1 MNLNLKNK
9 IFLSH
14 LILIFL
20 LLIGL
25 SYRQYI
31 NQLDNYIKYV
41 SSFHKSASYS
51 IVNTFS
57 LSISGNN
64 YANVQLPM
72 FINELQRNSKLLYLK
87 AEGITDESLSLFRVN
102 YDKELKEIWRD
113 IYPENF
119 EKEIDKKIE
128 SLSLKLNN
136 SQEDKIK
143 IEFLIKRS
151 QDALDEYKRNILLN
165 TQYSNKYSDYL
176 NHEDTFV
183 DLQKKILVLNLKT
196 DNKNGGNLKMIFDI
210 SEVSNIQKNIIYNI
224 LIEFVISL
232 VFSIFILNIL
242 SNRITN
248 PLNQLSSFISNDLS
262 KLKID
267 EIPAINRSDEIGVLA
282 KTFSKLLGQINIY
295 VEKLELINKIDP
307 LTGIYNRRA
316 FDELSKETLNINENK
331 FTAILYLDIDNF
343 KKYNDFY
350 GHNMGDITLQK
361 VARTINNTLE
371 KKDDK
376 SFRLGGEEFCV
387 FIIVNNQ
394 KEMIQISNKILKNIR
409 KLNIEHIEND
419 NKKIVTISI
428 GAYLNTSNKTITEM
442 LQYADKALY
451 KAKENGRD
459 RLEIFNLENL

>member
-14 LILIFL
+14 LTLIFL

-31 NQLDNYIKYV
+31 NQLDNYINYV

-51 IVNTFS
+51 VVNTFS

-72 FINELQRNSKLLYLK
+72 FINELQRNNKLLYLK

-102 YDKELKEIWRD
+102 YDKKLKEIYRD
-113 IYPENF
+113 IYPENY
-119 EKEIDKKIE
+119 EEQINKKIE
-128 SLSLKLNN
+128 SLYLKLNN

-143 IEFLIKRS
+143 INFLIKRFE
-151 QDALDEYKRNILLN
+151 DALSEYKKNLLLN
-165 TQYSNKYSDYL
+165 TQHSNKYYKYL
-176 NHEDTFV
+176 KYENTFV
-183 DLQKKILVLNLKT
+183 DLKEKILVLNIKT

-210 SEVSNIQKNIIYNI
+210 SEISNIQKNIIYNI
-224 LIEFVISL
+224 LIEFLISL
-232 VFSIFILNIL
+232 IFAIFILNIL

-295 VEKLELINKIDP
+295 VEKLEHINKIDP

-316 FDELSKETLNINENK
+316 FNELSKEIINISKNK

-343 KKYNDFY
+343 KKYNDYY
-350 GHNMGDITLQK
+350 GHNMGDIALKK

-376 SFRLGGEEFCV
+376 SFRLGGEEFAV
-387 FIIVNNQ
+387 FIVVNNQ
-394 KEMIQISNKILKNIR
+394 KEMIDISNKIINNIR
-409 KLNIEHIEND
+409 KLNIEHLEND
-419 NKKIVTISI
+419 KNKIVTISI
-428 GAYLNTSNKTITEM
+428 GAYLNTTNKNINDM
-442 LQYADKALY
+442 LQNADKALY
-451 KAKENGRD
+451 KAKQNGRD
-459 RLEIFNLENL
+459 RLEVFN

>member
-1 MNLNLKNK
+1 MNLTIKNK

-20 LLIGL
+20 LLVGL
-25 SYRQYI
+25 SYRQYV
-31 NQLDNYIKYV
+31 NQIDNYINYV

-72 FINELQRNSKLLYLK
+72 FINELQRNSKLLYLR
-87 AEGITDESLSLFRVN
+87 AEGISDSSLLEFRVN
-102 YDKELKEIWRD
+102 YDRDLKEIWRD
-113 IYPENF
+113 IYPKDYEEQIN
-119 EKEIDKKIE
+119 KKIE
-128 SLSLKLNN
+128 ALSLKLN
-136 SQEDKIK
+136 SSDEDKIK
-143 IEFLIKRS
+143 IDFLIKRS
-151 QDALDEYKRNILLN
+151 EDALNEYKRNLLLN
-165 TQYSNKYSDYL
+165 TQYSNKHNAYL

-183 DLQKKILVLNLKT
+183 DLKNKILLLNIKT
-196 DNKNGGNLKMIFDI
+196 DNKNGGNLKMLFDI
-210 SEVSNIQKNIIYNI
+210 SEISTIQNNIIHNI
-224 LIEFVISL
+224 LIEFAISL
-232 VFSIFILNIL
+232 IFSIFVLNIL
-242 SNRITN
+242 SNRIIN

-282 KTFSKLLGQINIY
+282 KTFAKLLGHINIY
-295 VEKLELINKIDP
+295 VEKLEHINKIDP

-316 FDELSKETLNINENK
+316 FNELSIELLNLSQGK

-350 GHNMGDITLQK
+350 GHNRGDSTLKK
-361 VARTINNTLE
+361 VAKTINNTLQ

-376 SFRLGGEEFCV
+376 SYRLGGEEFCA
-387 FIIVNNQ
+387 FIVVNNQ
-394 KEMIQISNKILKNIR
+394 EEMIEISNKILKNIR
-409 KLNIEHIEND
+409 KLNIEHLEND
-419 NKKIVTISI
+419 NKEIITISI
-428 GAYLNTSNKTITEM
+428 GAYLNTSNKTISEM

-451 KAKENGRD
+451 KAKQNGRD
-459 RLEIFNLENL
+459 RLEIFNS

>member
-14 LILIFL
+14 LTLIFL

-31 NQLDNYIKYV
+31 NQLDNYINYV

-51 IVNTFS
+51 VVNTFS

-72 FINELQRNSKLLYLK
+72 FINELQRNNKLLYLK

-102 YDKELKEIWRD
+102 YDKKLKEIYRD
-113 IYPENF
+113 IYPENY
-119 EKEIDKKIE
+119 EEQINKKIE
-128 SLSLKLNN
+128 SLYLKLNN

-143 IEFLIKRS
+143 INFLIKRFE
-151 QDALDEYKRNILLN
+151 DALNEYKKNLLLN
-165 TQYSNKYSDYL
+165 TQHSNKYYKYL
-176 NHEDTFV
+176 KYENTFV
-183 DLQKKILVLNLKT
+183 DLKEKILVLNIKT

-210 SEVSNIQKNIIYNI
+210 SEISNIQKNIIYNI
-224 LIEFVISL
+224 LIEFLISL
-232 VFSIFILNIL
+232 IFAIFILNIL

-295 VEKLELINKIDP
+295 VEKLEHINKIDP

-316 FDELSKETLNINENK
+316 FNELSKEIINISKNK

-343 KKYNDFY
+343 KKYNDYY
-350 GHNMGDITLQK
+350 GHNMGDIALKK

-376 SFRLGGEEFCV
+376 SFRLGGEEFAV
-387 FIIVNNQ
+387 FIVVNNQ
-394 KEMIQISNKILKNIR
+394 KEMIDISNKIISNIR
-409 KLNIEHIEND
+409 KLNIEHLEND
-419 NKKIVTISI
+419 KNKIVTISI
-428 GAYLNTSNKTITEM
+428 GAYLNTTNKNINDM
-442 LQYADKALY
+442 LQNADKALY
-451 KAKENGRD
+451 KAKQNGRD
-459 RLEIFNLENL
+459 RLEVFN

>member
-1 MNLNLKNK
+1 MNLKNK

-119 EKEIDKKIE
+119 EKELNKKIE

-143 IEFLIKRS
+143 VEFLIKRS

-165 TQYSNKYSDYL
+165 TEHSNKYSDYL
-176 NHEDTFV
+176 NYEDTFV
-183 DLQKKILVLNLKT
+183 DLQKNILVLNLKT

-232 VFSIFILNIL
+232 IFSIFILNIL

-282 KTFSKLLGQINIY
+282 KTFSKLLRQINIY

-316 FDELSKETLNINENK
+316 FDELSKEILNINENK

-394 KEMIQISNKILKNIR
+394 NEMIQISNKIIKNIR
-409 KLNIEHIEND
+409 KLNIEHLEND
-419 NKKIVTISI
+419 NKEIVTISI
-428 GAYLNTSNKTITEM
+428 GAYLNNSNKTITEM

>member
-14 LILIFL
+14 LTLIFL

-31 NQLDNYIKYV
+31 NQLDNYINYV

-51 IVNTFS
+51 VVNTFS

-72 FINELQRNSKLLYLK
+72 FINELQRNNKLLYLK

-102 YDKELKEIWRD
+102 YDKKLKEIYRD
-113 IYPENF
+113 IYPENY
-119 EKEIDKKIE
+119 EEQINKKIE
-128 SLSLKLNN
+128 SLYLKLNN

-143 IEFLIKRS
+143 INFLIKRFE
-151 QDALDEYKRNILLN
+151 DALNEYEKNLLLN
-165 TQYSNKYSDYL
+165 TQHSNKYYKYL
-176 NHEDTFV
+176 KYENTFV
-183 DLQKKILVLNLKT
+183 DLKEKILVLNIKT

-210 SEVSNIQKNIIYNI
+210 SEISNIQKNIIYNI
-224 LIEFVISL
+224 LIEFLISL
-232 VFSIFILNIL
+232 IFAIFILNIL

-295 VEKLELINKIDP
+295 VEKLEHINKIDP

-316 FDELSKETLNINENK
+316 FDELSKEIINISKNK

-343 KKYNDFY
+343 KKYNDYY
-350 GHNMGDITLQK
+350 GHNMGDIALKK

-376 SFRLGGEEFCV
+376 SFRLGGEEFAV
-387 FIIVNNQ
+387 FIVVNNQ
-394 KEMIQISNKILKNIR
+394 KEMIDISNKIINNIR
-409 KLNIEHIEND
+409 KLNIEHLEND
-419 NKKIVTISI
+419 KNKTVTISI
-428 GAYLNTSNKTITEM
+428 GAYLNTTNKNINDM
-442 LQYADKALY
+442 LQNADKALY
-451 KAKENGRD
+451 KAKQNGRD
-459 RLEIFNLENL
+459 RLEVFN

>member
-14 LILIFL
+14 LTLIFL

-31 NQLDNYIKYV
+31 NQLDNYINYV

-72 FINELQRNSKLLYLK
+72 FINELQRNNKLLYLK

-102 YDKELKEIWRD
+102 YDKKLKEIYRD
-113 IYPENF
+113 IYPENY
-119 EKEIDKKIE
+119 EEQINKKIE
-128 SLSLKLNN
+128 SLYLKLNN

-143 IEFLIKRS
+143 INFLIKRFE
-151 QDALDEYKRNILLN
+151 DALNEYEKNLLLN
-165 TQYSNKYSDYL
+165 TQHSNKYYKYL
-176 NHEDTFV
+176 KYENTFV
-183 DLQKKILVLNLKT
+183 DLKEKILVLNIKT

-210 SEVSNIQKNIIYNI
+210 SEISNIQKNIIYNI
-224 LIEFVISL
+224 LIEFLISL
-232 VFSIFILNIL
+232 IFAIFILNIL

-295 VEKLELINKIDP
+295 VEKLEHINKIDP

-316 FDELSKETLNINENK
+316 FNELSKEIINISKNK

-343 KKYNDFY
+343 KKYNDYY
-350 GHNMGDITLQK
+350 GHNMGDIALKK

-376 SFRLGGEEFCV
+376 SFRLGGEEFAV
-387 FIIVNNQ
+387 FIVVNNQ
-394 KEMIQISNKILKNIR
+394 KEMIDISNKIINNIR
-409 KLNIEHIEND
+409 KLNIEHLEND
-419 NKKIVTISI
+419 KNKIVTISI
-428 GAYLNTSNKTITEM
+428 GAYLNTTNKNINDM
-442 LQYADKALY
+442 LQNADKALY
-451 KAKENGRD
+451 KAKQNGRD
-459 RLEIFNLENL
+459 RLEVFN

>member
-64 YANVQLPM
+64 YANAQLPM

-224 LIEFVISL
+224 LIEFVI
-232 VFSIFILNIL
+232 
-242 SNRITN
+242 
-248 PLNQLSSFISNDLS
+248 
-262 KLKID
+262 
-267 EIPAINRSDEIGVLA
+267 
-282 KTFSKLLGQINIY
+282 
-295 VEKLELINKIDP
+295 
-307 LTGIYNRRA
+307 
-316 FDELSKETLNINENK
+316 
-331 FTAILYLDIDNF
+331 
-343 KKYNDFY
+343 
-350 GHNMGDITLQK
+350 
-361 VARTINNTLE
+361 
-371 KKDDK
+371 
-376 SFRLGGEEFCV
+376 
-387 FIIVNNQ
+387 
-394 KEMIQISNKILKNIR
+394 
-409 KLNIEHIEND
+409 
-419 NKKIVTISI
+419 
-428 GAYLNTSNKTITEM
+428 
-442 LQYADKALY
+442 
-451 KAKENGRD
+451 
-459 RLEIFNLENL
+459 